1 MKIMDIQIGRLSLP
15 LAHPFKTALRT
26 VERIED
32 IAVKVV
38 GEDGLVGYGE
48 APPTAVITGDT
59 TGSILCAIEDYIK
72 PALVGMDLNDL
83 PNLMGR
89 LNSCLVHNTSPKA
102 AVDMALYDLW
112 AKSQGKPLYQL
123 LGNARSSFET
133 DLTISVNSVDEMV
146 KDALEATRRGFTTL
160 KIKVGKEGLADIDR
174 ITAIRKAVGN
184 DVKLRVDANQ
194 GWTAAQS
201 VAIIKTMEARGLNV
215 ELVEQPVPADDVAG
229 LKYVTGQVETP
240 ILADEAVFSPTDAAN
255 LIALRACD
263 LINIKLMKTGG
274 IWNALKIC
282 ELARQHHMDCMI
294 GCMLESQVAVAAAA
308 HLCGGQ
314 SVITMADLDGPS
326 LCASEPFPGG
336 PVFDGP
342 TIRLCGSPGIGLE
355 LPDQIF
361 APR

>member
-146 KDALEATRRGFTTL
+146 KDALEATQRGFTTL
-160 KIKVGKEGLADIDR
+160 KIKVGKEGMADIDR

-342 TIRLCGSPGIGLE
+342 TIRLRSSPGIGLE

>member
-146 KDALEATRRGFTTL
+146 KDALEATQRGFTTL
-160 KIKVGKEGLADIDR
+160 KIKVGKEGMADIDR

-326 LCASEPFPGG
+326 LCASPLMPGG
-336 PVFDGP
+336 PVFDGAMI
-342 TIRLCGSPGIGLE
+342 TMSGDPGIGIE
-355 LPDQIF
+355 AVEGAQWQC
-361 APR
+361 